1 MAVRVGASG
10 KQEIV
15 LLTLAT
21 GSSGAARCRSWA
33 THSSIVDLPLT
44 SVQAGTLLSVAAW
57 YGNEMDY
64 AARLAEAAARIA
76 GQVATNGNR
85 RVSGNWPYPGHAA
98 GTRDAPNVVRRKKQ
112 LLPAVL
118 DVQCGVVRAC

>member
-21 GSSGAARCRSWA
+21 GSSGAAPCRSWA
-33 THSSIVDLPLT
+33 THSSSVDLPLT

-85 RVSGNWPYPGHAA
+85 RVSGN
-98 GTRDAPNVVRRKKQ
+98 
-112 LLPAVL
+112 
-118 DVQCGVVRAC
+118 